1 MMQMTAIA
9 PSPRTTERAQ
19 SSVVN
24 PLAPGGVGEVVVGLT
39 MRVLFEVG
47 ADVAELRVLS
57 RKTFPVY
64 KSRT

>member
-9 PSPRTTERAQ
+9 PSPRTKERAQ
-19 SSVVN
+19 SSVVK

-47 ADVAELRVLS
+47 ADVGDGVVVMAFRV
-57 RKTFPVY
+57 RMRFVI
-64 KSRT
+64 